1 MTAPKHKD
9 PTMSRSLSALRRGPA
24 GLIAAAV
31 LAALLGACTPDRQT
45 TGSLVA
51 QDVRERHPIV
61 LSSGPRKLDVF
72 VNGRGSLDVRQ
83 REDLAEFAGEF
94 RRYGESRMAVQVP
107 VGGEADRLTHHRLA
121 TIRAA
126 LGAYGIGGGQLQ
138 VSRYEIADPSLAAPI
153 RLSFRQLQAKV
164 GSTCGLWP
172 QDLGV
177 SDWDSSNNN
186 DPFYNL
192 GCATQANIAAQVAD
206 PLDLVRGRVEARVD
220 TIRRSNNFDKLRK
233 GTDPSV
239 PWRQDGQA
247 SSKTQVG
254 Q

>member
-9 PTMSRSLSALRRGPA
+9 PTMSPSSPAPRRGPA
-24 GLIAAAV
+24 GLLA
-31 LAALLGACTPDRQT
+31 LAALAALVGACTPDRPT
-45 TGSLVA
+45 TGSIVA

-61 LSSGPRKLDVF
+61 LASSPRQLDIF
-72 VNGRGSLDVRQ
+72 VDGRGSLDVRQ
-83 REDLAEFAGEF
+83 REDLAEFAVDF
-94 RRYGESRMAVQVP
+94 RRRGESRMAVQVP
-107 VGGEADRLTHHRLA
+107 VGGGTDRLTQHRLA
-121 TIRAA
+121 TIQAA

-138 VSRYEIADPSLAAPI
+138 VSRYQIADPSLASPI

-177 SDWDSSNNN
+177 SDWEAGNQN

-206 PLDLVRGRVEARVD
+206 PLDLVRGRVESRVD

-247 SSKTQVG
+247 SSKSQVG